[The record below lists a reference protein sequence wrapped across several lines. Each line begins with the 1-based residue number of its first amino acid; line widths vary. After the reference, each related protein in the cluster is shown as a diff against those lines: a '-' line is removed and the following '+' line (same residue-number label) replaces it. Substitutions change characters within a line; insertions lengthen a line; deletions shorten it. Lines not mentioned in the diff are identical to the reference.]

1 MSQTKRENPITER
14 DFDVA
19 FEAVDGEEKREG
31 IEEEF
36 RCEVEH

>member
-1 MSQTKRENPITER
+1 MSRTKRQNPITES

-19 FEAVDGEEKREG
+19 FEAVDGEEKGEG

-36 RCEVEH
+36 R

>member
-1 MSQTKRENPITER
+1 MRRTKRKNPITER

-19 FEAVDGEEKREG
+19 LEIVDGEEKREG

-36 RCEVEH
+36 R